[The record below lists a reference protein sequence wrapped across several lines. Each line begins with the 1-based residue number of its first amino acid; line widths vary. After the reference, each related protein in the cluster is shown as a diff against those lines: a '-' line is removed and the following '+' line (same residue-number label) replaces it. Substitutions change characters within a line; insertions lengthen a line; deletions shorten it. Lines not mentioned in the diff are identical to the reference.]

1 MLRTQKC
8 TPKPV
13 SWLTLAFRMVKL
25 RVVGNACPPVLL
37 VWKMK
42 AKLNPAKI
50 LLFLRLA
57 LVPPMLKLVK
67 ELPVSTRPPVV
78 LMPISPPLIR
88 SEKPELIVIVR
99 STLAPFWTKFTVP
112 IVPETPRL
120 LVVKGKLLAEATGT
134 VARTPMTTKARIEN
148 LRVAIRT
155 IFPF

>member
-1 MLRTQKC
+1 MPTKPVPSNPNVPGSGTGGGLPLVTTNPVLPVHVPLLRTQKC

-78 LMPISPPLIR
+78 LMPTSPPLIR
-88 SEKPELIVIVR
+88 REKPAFIVIDGGDVG
-99 STLAPFWTKFTVP
+99 
-112 IVPETPRL
+112 IN
-120 LVVKGKLLAEATGT
+120 
-134 VARTPMTTKARIEN
+134 TT
-148 LRVAIRT
+148 
-155 IFPF
+155 